1 MFSLNETN
9 QFMVYS
15 NSVDLRKRVDIKSQ
29 EAVKSLTEY
38 ITNKQENIPCYAIR
52 KGLGLPSSSNPV
64 EKANDLIVAHR
75 QKGKGMTWSK
85 EGCHA
90 LAAITVAGVNNERQ
104 DILMG
109 WKPRFAFAA

>member
-1 MFSLNETN
+1 MFSLNET
-9 QFMVYS
+9 
-15 NSVDLRKRVDIKSQ
+15 
-29 EAVKSLTEY
+29 T
-38 ITNKQENIPCYAIR
+38 
-52 KGLGLPSSSNPV
+52 
-64 EKANDLIVAHR
+64 
-75 QKGKGMTWSK
+75 K